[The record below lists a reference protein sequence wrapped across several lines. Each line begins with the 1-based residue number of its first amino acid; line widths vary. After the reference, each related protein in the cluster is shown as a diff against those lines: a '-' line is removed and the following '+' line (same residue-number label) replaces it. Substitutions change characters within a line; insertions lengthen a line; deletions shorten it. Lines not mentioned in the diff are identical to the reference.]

1 MNGGIF
7 VGGSIVAAVVAGS
20 LALFAPCCISVMLPG
35 YLASSFPNRKLRVAM
50 TFLFA
55 AGLATVVL
63 PIALGAQALRSLFIS
78 EHRLVYL
85 TLGTILMALAAYV
98 LLGGRMHLPVPGR
111 RGGTRAGAAGVYSL
125 GVFSGITTSCCA
137 PVLAGV
143 IALAGVASSFGVA
156 LSLGVAYV
164 FGMMAP
170 LFLIALLW
178 ERHDW
183 RSSRLFRP
191 HPFTWRLGPLSRTIS
206 GTNLLS
212 GLLLG
217 LMGLATLWI
226 GLTQTSMPGSGGWA
240 ARFSATLQ
248 HYAKLITNA
257 LSWIPGW
264 MAAGVVLLLIALLAI
279 KARRQ
284 LHAASGDQFE
294 SASGEQ
300 AESCEGERAPEV
312 LEEELIEH
320 QR

>member
-1 MNGGIF
+1 MSGGIF
-7 VGGSIVAAVVAGS
+7 FGASIVAAVVAGS

-63 PIALGAQALRSLFIS
+63 PIAMGAQALRSLFIS
-78 EHRLVYL
+78 EHRLVYV
-85 TLGTILMALAAYV
+85 TMGTFLMALAGFV

-111 RGGTRAGAAGVYSL
+111 RGGSRAGPAGVYSL
-125 GVFSGITTSCCA
+125 GVFSGVTTSCCA

-143 IALAGVASSFGVA
+143 IALSGAASSFGAA
-156 LSLGVAYV
+156 LGLGVAYL

-178 ERHDW
+178 ERYDW

-191 HPFTWRLGPLSRTIS
+191 HSFTWRIGPLSRTIS
-206 GTNLLS
+206 GTSLLS
-212 GLLLG
+212 GILLA

-226 GLTQTSMPGSGGWA
+226 GLTQTSMPGSTGWA
-240 ARFSATLQ
+240 ARFSANLQ
-248 HYAKLITNA
+248 HYAKLITNGLA
-257 LSWIPGW
+257 WVPGW
-264 MAAGVVLLLIALLAI
+264 MAAAAVVLAIALLAI

-284 LHAASGDQFE
+284 LNAA
-294 SASGEQ
+294 APGE
-300 AESCEGERAPEV
+300 PEV
-312 LEEELIEH
+312 GGDEAAPGAAKEDLVE
-320 QR
+320 QQT